1 MNKSTWMPVTFL
13 IIGCS
18 VYGYYGVTQNAWKV
32 NLPNLIIYIVII
44 LALFFAQRKKEQ
56 LRRRREENENK

>member
-13 IIGCS
+13 VIGCS

-44 LALFFAQRKKEQ
+44 LALFFAQRKK
-56 LRRRREENENK
+56 